1 MTVNTL
7 TYPSIQDLT
16 SSELNDKVVLVRVDF
31 NVPMKHGQVV
41 DATRIRESLPTIDFL
56 LSAGSKIVL
65 ITHLGRPK
73 GQVDSTYSLKAVY
86 EYVKTNFL
94 YNINFVSDTV
104 GDTVHQAVSELQSGQ
119 ILLLE
124 NVRFHN
130 EETQNDTRFSQQLAQ
145 LADLFVQDA
154 FGAVHRAH
162 ASTAGVAKLLP
173 SYMGLLVKKEV
184 DFLSRALRHP
194 DRPYV
199 AIIGGAKVSSK
210 IEVIKQLLQQV
221 DSLVIGG
228 AMAFTFLKAQGY
240 DVGKS
245 LYEDDYIDLA
255 KELIDQAKSLGKRLI
270 LPEDVVVTDSIQA
283 PTCIKTV
290 LIDSIESSLMG
301 VDVGEQSLQTLK
313 HVLADA
319 KMIVWNGPLGVFEV
333 DEFSTGTCQ
342 CARYLSSSN
351 ATTIVGGGDSIAAL
365 EKVQLSATMTHISTG
380 GGACLEFLEGK
391 VLPGIAVIGS
401 QNEN

>member
-65 ITHLGRPK
+65 IAHLGRPK
-73 GQVDSTYSLKAVY
+73 GQLDSTFSLKAVY
-86 EYVKTNFL
+86 DYIKTNFS

-104 GDTVHQAVSELQSGQ
+104 GDTVYQAVSDLKSGQ

-124 NVRFHN
+124 NVRFYN

-162 ASTAGVAKLLP
+162 ASTAGVANFLP
-173 SYMGLLVKKEV
+173 SYMGLLLKKEV

-283 PTCIKTV
+283 PTCVKTV
-290 LIDSIESSLMG
+290 SINSIESSLMG